1 MESLRTVISRLFADA
16 QDPGSTPLE
25 DTNRKYCGYFS
36 RRPPKRRR
44 VSVLHPDLN
53 GSGDPFSSDDSAM
66 IAYLLQTSRLDYD
79 ALAHDFLRASVV
91 GNMSEQ
97 LKVIMLKY
105 REPPLTLVKTTRLLA
120 FLNHLLMIKPITP
133 KIAAVTN
140 TNAATAATP
149 GTATGSGFTNSAA
162 GTHYH
167 HLHHHPQQQQPFPL
181 GQLFEDL
188 TLTLSLRNVQSTGAN
203 SSNSSNNV
211 PLLIWVV
218 TLQFMLSC
226 LRNNSLQALYNA
238 GIATPVILGI
248 IKHILLEL
256 TRLPATNMSAAQK
269 KCFGVGKQMLDLF
282 LIRDPQPLSSAASLS
297 QTPGQQASPME
308 QSPTSA
314 ALSSSTSSGTTIGN
328 VSYYDVV
335 YSFPELYGHFLNSA
349 QTSTN
354 PQPAIANHNIW
365 LMTLQYMITS
375 ITQDHRMFERSPTL
389 MVAVNII
396 KHVLREINT
405 LPANLSTA
413 QVNCLN
419 KGKELINLLLLG
431 PMGDGAG
438 VVSHYDIIVALPD
451 VYGDFLHGHFAQSI
465 HWTMEKFINELGKRR
480 RHLAFLMM
488 PPDASW
494 PLISQLS
501 RRHEYNDLTT
511 RTSFHMFKGDLIE
524 FVKEGNS
531 TNIETH
537 FRDML
542 FQRASMDEF
551 RQLELSL
558 TQSGYDT
565 TQIRKAMV
573 AKVRDVLQC
582 IQQHNTAERR
592 QGHDSSSQKGRGGA
606 DETVMNIP
614 SYLDLW
620 ELMNETADQL
630 YSFVTAE
637 YFTYEDILQDFY
649 ALVYQPNGEEYPPGA
664 KYHLSKDNGLI
675 WLLLQ
680 LFFIDKVA
688 QDVISVD
695 FNGDERL
702 FGKLVALY
710 NEDQAE
716 SEDAFSFRDL
726 ALQCSIYL
734 ERLSIK
740 DITNL
745 KMRHPR
751 VASSLQYTS
760 VCHKIMTYFGDYY
773 HSNVTDP
780 SLFHNLDIQE
790 ITKIAVHSQT
800 RRDALPFTLY
810 VYLVPTNPEIATA
823 GNPES
828 TYAKGG
834 SVSYKILD
842 LIGVAAKHK
851 LLQLMYKMMLLDDGP
866 RYQSN
871 TQRGTQ
877 MQITSVSPKVIDAAY
892 KLLYSA
898 PCSSELMIKEI
909 FDRIRRCDRVYK
921 ARHEEELA
929 GITPDKSLTVER
941 MRWLH
946 TMLQMMNYRF
956 IRYLKFSSISSGL
969 FHYIRYSVSYLE
981 HRQIYRVLEQFVFN
995 LARMQMDVKLLR
1007 SLDDPNREK
1016 PIWFAE
1022 SETVARAVVTSIS
1035 RLIKTRGQA
1044 DIKTEQI
1051 YRVLAS
1057 LFEYR
1062 LDWSPESIKYFPD
1075 AVKKFYTDPQSPNQR
1090 IPARPAINPMNL
1102 KQQVMNNKF
1111 LLSYLLQGSKDHE
1124 QMMIQTFSKAE
1135 NQASLLCI
1143 IWTIAVMRNSI
1154 DVFEMSSVR
1163 KLLLLV
1169 LPARVDTHAVDL
1181 VDYILKVDYSSASPE
1196 LPFKLLD
1203 TMIWKYQWVNFTNII
1218 SALGKG
1224 SGTPERTTK
1233 AFRYVQYLLLESP
1246 EFKKRVDKW
1255 LSLGFSH
1262 RYWTE
1267 EDFHEK
1273 LMQYLTEY
1281 PEYHEYEAFAVA
1293 QQNTQQP
1300 VLDPP
1305 LQPQM
1310 PVYYTSIVSDFV
1322 PFLEVLIARLIEYA
1336 QTDLLLQILD
1346 RYGQLF
1352 YYHNSP
1358 LSYVC
1363 NLLLYYY
1370 PNDTLSDPRVC
1381 KRIVRL
1387 LDFKQYDV
1395 APEAVAYA
1403 QNDDLDGDV
1412 FNAGYYERVIH
1423 KLTNSL
1429 NPKKCAPKSDPKLP
1443 ERHFREIGSPAVQGI
1458 TIAMLEIILTPVPP
1472 SMTIKYI
1479 LDLVLQRGA
1488 HQVGVSALTIH
1499 ATGLLLASLPAGHFV
1514 RPIWEELSNLIMHDP
1529 CLLEVS
1535 EPCRLI
1541 RCGMPKR
1548 TNGKYFMSQSLPDLI
1563 STAVLRDSMSSRL
1576 RKAMVHPYVFNDYT
1590 YNMHNYSTNTPNCFL
1605 AFFHSL
1611 LHYSSLDIF
1620 PVFLEYLRSLRQ
1632 TPDILK
1638 TDVQLLYV
1646 CFLLG
1651 PALHRIEKLDN
1662 NNTDAE
1668 FLIEL
1673 MHMVKQ
1679 ITMLMDM
1686 KDGWSTQALE
1696 QTFDFLHHIRAGF
1709 VKSPELASQLREIIK
1724 SMNAPISQRLI
1735 RLVHET

>member
-1 MESLRTVISRLFADA
+1 MESLRTVISRLFADV
-16 QDPGSTPLE
+16 QDPGTTPLE

-44 VSVLHPDLN
+44 VSVLHPGNDTT
-53 GSGDPFSSDDSAM
+53 DPFSSDDSAM

-79 ALAHDFLRASVV
+79 ALAQDFLRASVV

-120 FLNHLLMIKPITP
+120 FLNHLLMTTPITP
-133 KIAAVTN
+133 KSTSG
-140 TNAATAATP
+140 
-149 GTATGSGFTNSAA
+149 GTGYPS
-162 GTHYH
+162 YH
-167 HLHHHPQQQQPFPL
+167 HSHNQQQQQPFPL

-188 TLTLSLRNVQSTGAN
+188 TLTLSLRTTPANN
-203 SSNSSNNV
+203 SSV

-218 TLQFMLSC
+218 TIQFMLSC
-226 LRNNSLQALYNA
+226 LRNNSPQALYNA
-238 GIATPVILGI
+238 GVATPVILGI

-256 TRLPATNMSAAQK
+256 TRLPATNMNSAQK
-269 KCFGVGKQMLDLF
+269 KCFAVGKQMLDLF
-282 LIRDPQPLSSAASLS
+282 LIRDQPLSSLG
-297 QTPGQQASPME
+297 PNGQSSPE
-308 QSPTSA
+308 DQSPTAVTPSA
-314 ALSSSTSSGTTIGN
+314 GSSIGN

-349 QTSTN
+349 QTSVT
-354 PQPAIANHNIW
+354 PQPAIANHNVW

-375 ITQDHRMFERSPTL
+375 ITQDHRMFERTPTL

-405 LPANLSTA
+405 LPANLSTT

-431 PMGDGAG
+431 PMRDGAG

-451 VYGDFLHGHFAQSI
+451 VYGDFLHGTFAQSV

-511 RTSFHMFKGDLIE
+511 RTSYHMFKGDLIE

-582 IQQHNTAERR
+582 IQQHSKTERR
-592 QGHDSSSQKGRGGA
+592 NPANDVKDESSQPIREDIKMR
-606 DETVMNIP
+606 IP
-614 SYLDLW
+614 SNLDLW
-620 ELMNETADQL
+620 ELMTETADQL

-649 ALVYQPNGEEYPPGA
+649 DLVYKPNGEEYPPGA
-664 KYHLSKDNGLI
+664 KYHLTKDNGLI

-688 QDVISVD
+688 KKVIPGD
-695 FNGDERL
+695 FEGDESL
-702 FGKLVALY
+702 FGKLIALY
-710 NEDQAE
+710 NEDQTE
-716 SEDAFSFRDL
+716 SEDAFSLRDL
-726 ALQCSIYL
+726 ALQCTIYL
-734 ERLSIK
+734 QRQSIK
-740 DITNL
+740 DIANI

-751 VASSLQYTS
+751 IAPSLKYAG
-760 VCHKIMTYFGDYY
+760 VCHHIQTYFTHEY
-773 HSNVTDP
+773 HAHVADNTLLR
-780 SLFHNLDIQE
+780 SLSIQE
-790 ITKIAVHSQT
+790 MTVIAMQSQI
-800 RRDALPFTLY
+800 RQDVVPYTLY
-810 VYLVPTNPEIATA
+810 VYLVPTDSEIGTL
-823 GNPES
+823 GNQES

-834 SVSYKILD
+834 TVSYKFLD
-842 LIGVAAKHK
+842 LQSVSAKHR
-851 LLQLMYKMMLLDDGP
+851 LLQVIYKMMLDNDIGP
-866 RYQSN
+866 RYQTNQQSAN
-871 TQRGTQ
+871 TAAS
-877 MQITSVSPKVIDAAY
+877 ITCVPPSVIDVVY

-898 PCSSELMIKEI
+898 PCSSELMIKEV
-909 FDRIRRCDRVYK
+909 FDKIRRCDKVYK
-921 ARHEEELA
+921 TKHDDEL
-929 GITPDKSLTVER
+929 
-941 MRWLH
+941 
-946 TMLQMMNYRF
+946 
-956 IRYLKFSSISSGL
+956 SGL

-981 HRQIYRVLEQFVFN
+981 HRQIYRVLESFVFN

-1007 SLDDPNREK
+1007 SLDDPNRDK

-1022 SETVARAVVTSIS
+1022 SETVARAMVTSIS

-1051 YRVLAS
+1051 YRVLSS

-1062 LDWSPESIKYFPD
+1062 LDWSPEALSYFPD
-1075 AVKKFYTDPQSPNQR
+1075 AVRSFYTDSQSPNQR
-1090 IPARPAINPMNL
+1090 IPTRPVINPNNL
-1102 KQQVMNNKF
+1102 RQQVMGNKA
-1111 LLSYLLQGSKDHE
+1111 LSAYLLQGSTEHE
-1124 QMMIQTFSKAE
+1124 QVMKQVFSKTE
-1135 NQASLLCI
+1135 NQGSLLCM
-1143 IWTIAVMRNSI
+1143 IWIMAVMRGSMDI
-1154 DVFEMSSVR
+1154 FHMASVR

-1169 LPARVDTHAVDL
+1169 MPARVDTHAVDL
-1181 VDYILKVDYSSASPE
+1181 VDFILKVDYSTASPD

-1218 SALGKG
+1218 SALAKG
-1224 SGTPERTTK
+1224 SGSPDRTAK
-1233 AFRYVQYLLLESP
+1233 AFQYVQYLLLESP
-1246 EFKKRVDKW
+1246 EFNKRVNKW
-1255 LSLGFSH
+1255 LSLGFSP

-1273 LMQYLTEY
+1273 LMQYLSEF
-1281 PEYHEYEAFAVA
+1281 PEYHEYEAYAVA
-1293 QQNTQQP
+1293 QQSTQHP

-1310 PVYYTSIVSDFV
+1310 PVYFTNIVSDFV

-1336 QTDLLLQILD
+1336 QTDLLLAILD
-1346 RYGQLF
+1346 RYGKLF
-1352 YYHNSP
+1352 YYHNGP

-1370 PNDTLSDPRVC
+1370 PNDTLNDPRVC

-1387 LDFKQYDV
+1387 LDFEQYDL

-1403 QNDDLDGDV
+1403 QNDEMDGRLFD
-1412 FNAGYYERVIH
+1412 AGYYERVVH
-1423 KLTNSL
+1423 KLAGNL
-1429 NPKKCAPKSDPKLP
+1429 NPQKCAPRSNPNLP
-1443 ERHFREIGSPAVQGI
+1443 ERHFREIGSPAVEGI
-1458 TIAMLEIILTPVPP
+1458 TMAMLEIILTPVPP
-1472 SMTIKYI
+1472 TTIVKCI
-1479 LDLVLQRGA
+1479 LDLVLQRGTN
-1488 HQVGVSALTIH
+1488 QVGVSALTIH
-1499 ATGLLLASLPAGHFV
+1499 ATGLLLASLPSDHFV
-1514 RPIWEELSNLIMHDP
+1514 RPIWEELNNLIMHNP

-1548 TNGKYFMSQSLPDLI
+1548 TNGKYFMSQSLPDMT
-1563 STAVLRDSMSSRL
+1563 STAALRDSMSSRL
-1576 RKAMVHPYVFNDYT
+1576 RKAMVHPYIFNDYT

-1605 AFFHSL
+1605 ALFHSL
-1611 LHYSSLDIF
+1611 LHYSSLD
-1620 PVFLEYLRSLRQ
+1620 VFGILLEYLRSLRQ
-1632 TPDILK
+1632 KPDTLK

-1668 FLIEL
+1668 FVIEL

-1679 ITMLMDM
+1679 VTTLMDM

-1696 QTFDFLHHIRAGF
+1696 QTFDFLHHIRSRF
-1709 VKSPELASQLREIIK
+1709 VKSPELASQLKEIIK
-1724 SMNAPISQRLI
+1724 SMSAPISQRLI
-1735 RLVHET
+1735 RLVTHEA